1 MLPRALALEVLQ
13 ETAGTIAHF
22 QQLQKTSL
30 PLPSVVLSALCKR
43 KLSGSL
49 DSVNLENSVTFVQ
62 CERAFTEHC
71 ARVQRFSSC

>member
-49 DSVNLENSVTFVQ
+49 DSVN
-62 CERAFTEHC
+62 
-71 ARVQRFSSC
+71 